1 MGKLTAKQV
10 EKAPAGRHWDDARL
24 MLQVAAGGSKQ
35 WLLRYALRG
44 ETREMGL
51 GAYPRVS
58 LKGARQEATE
68 IKNQCAE
75 RIDPLVEKRKAEA
88 AKRAARTFREA
99 AAEFAEDHK
108 ATWSPRHAENWLN
121 GMAIHVF
128 EILCDLREDRTRR
141 KRGPAGPQA
150 GRIGP

>member
-44 ETREMGL
+44 KTREMGL

-75 RIDPLVEKRKAEA
+75 RIDPLV
-88 AKRAARTFREA
+88 
-99 AAEFAEDHK
+99 EDHK